1 MKKCPFCVEDIQDA
15 ATVCKH
21 CGRNLPT
28 PRAPR
33 ATSRHTQNLLVFLA
47 MSGIVIAGLA
57 FVAFMTA
64 VNRQATN
71 ERDRDGKCQLHARA
85 AVVTR
90 DTPLGRAMKWDTDVL
105 AIRNLDDESWYDL
118 EVTIFGFETTGTDGR
133 RPTGR
138 FQKKGSA
145 VHAGELT
152 ALDLYNFQKP
162 TGEHWIP
169 LTMVVDSVALKASLR
184 DEPCATDVSPH
195 TSASD
200 IMRTIDAR

>member
-1 MKKCPFCVEDIQDA
+1 VSSA
-15 ATVCKH
+15 KH
-21 CGRNLPT
+21 AGAGSRF
-28 PRAPR
+28 RVAS
-33 ATSRHTQNLLVFLA
+33 TSLA
-47 MSGIVIAGLA
+47 GVRSY
-57 FVAFMTA
+57 
-64 VNRQATN
+64 
-71 ERDRDGKCQLHARA
+71 
-85 AVVTR
+85 
-90 DTPLGRAMKWDTDVL
+90 
-105 AIRNLDDESWYDL
+105 SS
-118 EVTIFGFETTGTDGR
+118 GTDGR

-152 ALDLYNFQKP
+152 ALDLYDFQKP